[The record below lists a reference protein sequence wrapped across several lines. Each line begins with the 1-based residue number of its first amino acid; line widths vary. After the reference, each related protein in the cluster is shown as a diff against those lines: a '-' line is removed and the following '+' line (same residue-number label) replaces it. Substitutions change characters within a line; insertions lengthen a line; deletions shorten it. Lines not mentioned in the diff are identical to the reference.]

1 MVVVGDALADVSALL
16 ASPFEE
22 ASDTP
27 ATITIGPGGSAA
39 NAAAWLAALGVG
51 TAFIGTVGDDLLGS
65 VQVEDLRRRG
75 VLPAVQVLPG
85 QPTGVVVAIVTAG
98 GQRSMVTSRGAAMGL
113 RPEHLPRDLFRRGC
127 HLHLS
132 GYVLLD
138 GQTRAAGLAALE
150 LARAVEMTIS
160 IDPSSRGPLRRVGK
174 GIFRDWTRGAQVLLP
189 NLDEAEVLTG
199 QGKPAAMITELLT
212 DYQEVVLSLGEG
224 GAMWGSGRRRR
235 RLPAVPAAVT
245 DTTGAGDAFA
255 AGWLAGW
262 LAGATAAS
270 ALESALA
277 LAALAVAHPGGRPP
291 ERVDFGP
298 ALGGRRDS
306 PS

>member
-1 MVVVGDALADVSALL
+1 MVVGDAVADISALL
-16 ASPFEE
+16 AAPFAK

-39 NAAAWLAALGVG
+39 NAAAWLAALGVR

-65 VQVEDLRRRG
+65 VQVEDLQRRG
-75 VLPAVQVLPG
+75 VLPVVPIVTG
-85 QPTGVVVAIVTAG
+85 QPTGVVVAIVTAT
-98 GQRSMVTSRGAAMGL
+98 GQRSMVTSRGAALGL
-113 RPEHLPRDLFRRGC
+113 RPQHLPRDLFRRGC

-132 GYVLLD
+132 GYVLMD

-150 LARAVEMTIS
+150 LARAAGMTIS
-160 IDPSSRGPLRRVGK
+160 IDPSSREPLRRVGREM
-174 GIFRDWTRGAQVLLP
+174 FRDWTRGAQVLLP
-189 NLDEAEVLTG
+189 NLDEGEAMTG
-199 QGKPAAMITELLT
+199 QDEPAAMITDLLT
-212 DYQEVVLSLGEG
+212 DYQEVVLSLGED
-224 GAMWGSGRRRR
+224 GAMWGSGSRRH
-235 RLPAVPAAVT
+235 RLPAAPAPVT

-262 LAGATAAS
+262 LAGATAGS

-291 ERVDFGP
+291 EGADFGSAP
-298 ALGGRRDS
+298 GGRGDPQS
-306 PS
+306 